1 MHPPKTPY
9 LLYSD
14 DKGNIFEDTSLLV
27 CGRIASESVKL
38 SAEELIPLPE
48 GSDFFHLPGRR
59 AIGYDP
65 ETTNFRVCEKGWAV
79 AAFVAPA
86 YTLTHHAAWKTETDA
101 PRLPLYAYADGK
113 AEAIASRVS

>member
-1 MHPPKTPY
+1 MHPTKTPY

-27 CGRIASESVKL
+27 CGRIASQTVEL
-38 SAEELIPLPE
+38 HAEELILLPE

-65 ETTNFRVCEKGWAV
+65 KTNEFRTCEKG
-79 AAFVAPA
+79 
-86 YTLTHHAAWKTETDA
+86 
-101 PRLPLYAYADGK
+101 
-113 AEAIASRVS
+113 